1 MADTPW
7 QANLT
12 LAVLSKAFNLAE
24 LWGMR
29 PENSNPCRKA
39 PRYPENARERFLAS
53 DELAR
58 LGRVFREAGY
68 PGLPWR
74 EREGASAKHRA
85 KEGDR
90 FTPISPRALAAIR
103 LLLFTGARLS
113 EILELKWEHVD
124 FERATI
130 TLPSHK
136 GGARRAHSVSS
147 NVLAIVNEIAREE
160 GSPWVL
166 PAPSEYLSKSV
177 VENAWQR
184 IHDHAG
190 ILDVRIHD
198 LRHTVGTLAS
208 QTGVNA
214 FLVRDLLRHSN
225 VAVTARYAN
234 RDEDPIRRVS
244 EDVSARISSGLA
256 E

>member
-1 MADTPW
+1 M
-7 QANLT
+7 T

-39 PRYPENARERFLAS
+39 PRYPENARERFLS
-53 DELAR
+53 SGELAR

-85 KEGDR
+85 KEGNR

-103 LLLFTGARLS
+103 LPLFTGARLS

-130 TLPSHK
+130 ALPSHT
-136 GGARRAHSVSS
+136 GGARRAHPVSS
-147 NVLAIVNEIAREE
+147 NVLAIVNEIARKE

-166 PAPSEYLSKSV
+166 PAPSDGKKHLSKSV

-208 QTGVNA
+208 QTGVSA